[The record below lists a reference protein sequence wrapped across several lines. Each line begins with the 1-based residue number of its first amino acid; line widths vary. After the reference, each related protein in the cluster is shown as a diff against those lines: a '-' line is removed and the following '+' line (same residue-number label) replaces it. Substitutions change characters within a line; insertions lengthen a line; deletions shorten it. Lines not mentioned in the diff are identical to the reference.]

1 MEKQIQFI
9 STSPR
14 ALVNQIDESVKR
26 QLDDLK
32 KSFQPKEPTK
42 YITRNYVADEILH
55 CDISTVHNLT
65 VRGILTKYQIGGR
78 VLYIREEVENAIIK
92 LK

>member
-14 ALVNQIDESVKR
+14 ALVNLIDESVKR

-32 KSFQPKEPTK
+32 KSFQPKEPTE
-42 YITRNYVADEILH
+42 YLTRQEVSKMFSIDL
-55 CDISTVHNLT
+55 STVHNWSKKGKLIPY
-65 VRGILTKYQIGGR
+65 GLGGR
-78 VLYIREEVENAIIK
+78 IYYKRSEVESALIK
-92 LK
+92 LKN

>member
-9 STSPR
+9 STSPT
-14 ALVNQIDESVKR
+14 ALVNLIDESVKR

-32 KSFQPKEPTK
+32 KSFLPKEPTK